1 MIVSRTPRDTGQNE
15 RRPNLA
21 GPVDVCTGVEFRE
34 FVRQRG
40 HALSRV
46 AYLLTGDHQLAEDL
60 VQTALAR
67 AATRWGR
74 LAAGGDP
81 EPYVR
86 RIMLNERTTWWRRRR
101 YEHVGLPAT
110 FDAVPSGVDEAER
123 VTRRVTLLAALAHLS
138 ARQRAVV
145 VLRYFADL
153 SVEETARELGCS
165 AGTVKSTTSDAL
177 ARLRELAVDLGKVT

>member
-1 MIVSRTPRDTGQNE
+1 MGTQPNRLTRRVVSVERD
-15 RRPNLA
+15 A
-21 GPVDVCTGVEFRE
+21 SFRE

-67 AATRWGR
+67 AAARWGR
-74 LAAGGDP
+74 LASAGDP

-86 RIMLNERTTWWRRRR
+86 RIMVNERTTWWRRGR
-101 YEHVGLPAT
+101 YERVGLPGTAE
-110 FDAVPSGVDEAER
+110 ALPAGPDEAER
-123 VTRRVTLLAALAHLS
+123 ITRRVALLSALARLS
-138 ARQRAVV
+138 ARQRSVV
-145 VLRYFADL
+145 VLRFFADL
-153 SVEETARELGCS
+153 SVEETARTLGCS

-177 ARLRELAVDLGKVT
+177 ARLRETAVDLGKVT